1 MSLYCGY
8 CGTHLAPAATYCL
21 NCGRA
26 DRLHCQM
33 CGQLLTVGS
42 TTCPRCV
49 QGELVVMRPPAAPAS
64 SAPYQSVS
72 TERVPARVFGFG
84 EAFRTLPVMPVIA
97 ESYQAGRYG
106 VKAEVQRPPGDVE
119 ILNELGSLVEL
130 LHRMAIRCS
139 QFVGSTEHTVGM
151 RREMRNLAAT
161 IQEEIELRCGSN
173 L

>member
-8 CGTHLAPAATYCL
+8 CGTPLAPSATYCL
-21 NCGRA
+21 SCGRA
-26 DRLHCQM
+26 DRLHCQS

-49 QGELVVMRPPAAPAS
+49 QGELVVRRPPVAPES
-64 SAPYQSVS
+64 SAPYQS
-72 TERVPARVFGFG
+72 ERFESRSLRAPLPAFGG
-84 EAFRTLPVMPVIA
+84 ALRTMPVIS
-97 ESYQAGRYG
+97 ETYQAGRYG

-119 ILNELGSLVEL
+119 ILNELSSLVEL
-130 LHRMAIRCS
+130 LHRMANRCT
-139 QFVGSTEHTVGM
+139 QFVGSTEHTAGM

-161 IQEEIELRCGSN
+161 IQEEIEARCGSN